1 MATNVTN
8 NSIDF
13 FNNILNRK
21 IKSYNDAFNRID
33 YYNTII
39 IPYKASLKKPKY
51 LEPISIDENP
61 EIVGLKKQIN
71 SYNIIIY
78 LLSIKISSYTKSY
91 SIDFNKED
99 LNIALGYI
107 SRAKKQEEIRLYY
120 AEKRLYNKI
129 EKIKAVKAKKP
140 KKYGDILS
148 KLELE
153 KENGNP
159 EMNNCKMK
167 ISHYDKAL
175 IVLNDELEKY
185 KKEN

>member
-1 MATNVTN
+1 MATNVTY

-21 IKSYNDAFNRID
+21 MKSYNDALNRID
-33 YYNTII
+33 HYNTIT

-51 LEPISIDENP
+51 LEPISADKNP
-61 EIVGLKKQIN
+61 EIIGLKKQIK
-71 SYNIIIY
+71 SYRIIIY
-78 LLSIKISSYTKSY
+78 LLCIKISSYNKNY
-91 SIDFNKED
+91 SIEFNKED
-99 LNIALGYI
+99 LDIATGYI
-107 SRAKKQEEIRLYY
+107 SKAKKQEEIRLYH
-120 AEKRLYNKI
+120 AEKRLHKKI
-129 EKIKAVKAKKP
+129 EKIKAIKEKKP

-167 ISHYDKAL
+167 IYHYNEAL
-175 IVLNDELEKY
+175 KVLNEEL
-185 KKEN
+185 KKHKEGN